1 MGSGF
6 AEASVGEDLFV
17 GGDPGLAGRG
27 GFEGE
32 LDLSVMG
39 IGLVGEEDGGRQE
52 KRPNKT
58 KHAKGRMS
66 E

>member
-1 MGSGF
+1 M
-6 AEASVGEDLFV
+6 

-58 KHAKGRMS
+58 KHAKRRMS
-66 E
+66 ERGGKDWNIIEREA

>member
-6 AEASVGEDLFV
+6 AKALVGEDLFV
-17 GGDPGLAGRG
+17 GVNPGLAGKG

-32 LDLSVMG
+32 FELSEMG

-52 KRPNKT
+52 KRPNKR
-58 KHAKGRMS
+58 KHAKRRVS
-66 E
+66 A